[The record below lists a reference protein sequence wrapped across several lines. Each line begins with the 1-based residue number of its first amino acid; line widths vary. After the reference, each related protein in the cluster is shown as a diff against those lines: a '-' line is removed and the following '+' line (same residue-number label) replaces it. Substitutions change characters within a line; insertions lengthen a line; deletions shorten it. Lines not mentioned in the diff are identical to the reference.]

1 MMPVSQFPAFPMSR
15 AFLMILF
22 VTCTTISG
30 QLLLKRAV
38 TLVAARTPVPAGLDW
53 FMVTFMSPLVWAAIV
68 LQGLGFIVWVMVISK
83 LKLGVAFALAGAS
96 LYILMAV
103 VAWLLHGE
111 RLTPLQWTGL
121 VLISCG
127 VLMVTR
133 LGQAAG

>member
-1 MMPVSQFPAFPMSR
+1 MVR

-38 TLVAARTPVPAGLDW
+38 TEVAERVPGVTGLQW
-53 FMVTFMSPLVWAAIV
+53 LMVTFMSPLVWAAVVI
-68 LQGLGFIVWVMVISK
+68 QGVGFIVWVVVISK

-96 LYILMAV
+96 LYILMAL

-111 RLTPLQWTGL
+111 RLAPVQWAGL
-121 VLISCG
+121 MLISCG
-127 VLMVTR
+127 VLMVSK
-133 LGQAAG
+133 LGQAAA

>member
-1 MMPVSQFPAFPMSR
+1 MVR

-38 TLVAARTPVPAGLDW
+38 TEVAERVPGVSGLQW
-53 FMVTFMSPLVWAAIV
+53 LMVTFMSPLVWAAVVI
-68 LQGLGFIVWVMVISK
+68 QGVGFIVWVVVISK

-96 LYILMAV
+96 LYILMAL

-111 RLTPLQWTGL
+111 RLAPVQWAGL
-121 VLISCG
+121 MLISCG
-127 VLMVTR
+127 VLMVSK
-133 LGQAAG
+133 LGQAAA